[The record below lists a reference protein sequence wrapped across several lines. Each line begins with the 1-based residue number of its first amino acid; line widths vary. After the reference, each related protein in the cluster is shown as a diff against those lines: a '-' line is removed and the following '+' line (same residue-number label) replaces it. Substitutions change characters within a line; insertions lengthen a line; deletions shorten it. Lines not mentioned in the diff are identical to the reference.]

1 MSEIFRRGVQF
12 SPEQVR
18 QIMEK
23 LRADGGYVDKF
34 NVDYA
39 DFEKKFGAQ
48 ISAACR
54 ELSPEEAA
62 VFSRFVEEAERKGRD
77 FKLPRDSL
85 Y

>member
-1 MSEIFRRGVQF
+1 
-12 SPEQVR
+12 
-18 QIMEK
+18 MEE

-34 NVDYA
+34 NADYA

-48 ISAACR
+48 ISAVCR
-54 ELSPEEAA
+54 ELSPEEVAE
-62 VFSRFVEEAERKGRD
+62 FSRLAEEAERKGRD